1 MQKHERAREAWILA
15 AHNDEAM
22 VRLREEL
29 KLLSK
34 EELEELV
41 TFAADYVNAVLRE
54 GEYTA

>member
-1 MQKHERAREAWILA
+1 MEAWISA
-15 AHNDEAM
+15 AHHPEAM
-22 VRLREEL
+22 VRLREGL

-54 GEYTA
+54 REYVP